1 MKENIEQ
8 TITISNAAAHDHYD
22 DHGDDHDARTTDRI
36 SDGATEEITPHLV
49 RSFSP
54 EVYHPL
60 NTILFTLY
68 TILILSH
75 ATNIWYMTQISHHH
89 ILQFMPL
96 HQFQHTSN
104 SLVQHFSSLIQHRR
118 GTLDSSSPN
127 PASSKRILLAASMPL
142 LLSRSNAQGS
152 DRVIH

>member
-1 MKENIEQ
+1 MKEDIEQ
-8 TITISNAAAHDHYD
+8 TITKNNPVAHDHYD
-22 DHGDDHDARTTDRI
+22 DHGDDHEARTTDRI
-36 SDGATEEITPHLV
+36 SDGATKEITPHLV
-49 RSFSP
+49 ASFSP

-60 NTILFTLY
+60 YTILYTLY

-75 ATNIWYMTQISHHH
+75 ATNIWHMTQLSHHH
-89 ILQFMPL
+89 ILHFMPL

-118 GTLDSSSPN
+118 RILESSSPN
-127 PASSKRILLAASMPL
+127 PSSCKRILRAASMPL

-152 DRVIH
+152 DRVLH